1 MTTTLKNKVISK
13 LEKWGNNPEE
23 VKTMVDLHFEQGSR
37 LFESNV
43 KSIAEFI
50 RMVY

>member
-1 MTTTLKNKVISK
+1 MEALKNKVVSK

-23 VKTMVDLHFEQGSR
+23 VKIMVELHFEQGSR
-37 LFESNV
+37 LFQNNV

-50 RMVY
+50 RTVY